1 MSDFGGGRPP
11 SARGYRPPSGKGMRP
26 GSGAR
31 GRMPPSSMGR
41 PPGTAAMRMPPGT
54 GMVPGTAR
62 PGSRAGEMGG
72 ALNAQIRVAE
82 RPMTKQG
89 LTGMRTSAGRGPQRA
104 IYDKSF
110 YMGQLRAKITE
121 LAAEIAKMQREVDQ
135 FNQENATFLTYEKR
149 AEGLA
154 TEIKELQGQ
163 LADYN
168 TLLDKI
174 NTDTEMDD
182 IVQDFNAL
190 KIQNEREQKSIDE
203 LFTQRRDKEQQIK
216 QLEIEL
222 DQERRM
228 AESLVEDMPPD
239 QRAKYAQ
246 LKNVN
251 NSLQAELEQK
261 QQDLDALTTR
271 IQNLEDEVSSSPVK
285 QEAVTLYEKLNE
297 LGEKKQS
304 LLDEM
309 EKENKGT
316 PAEERERLL
325 KQVKEDNQEIASM
338 ERKTSELR
346 EKIETV
352 NGEIQQLDMDLEE
365 HQGERN
371 VKYKELK
378 KREETMDEFLETFEE
393 VKANE
398 QARKQQ
404 LESNIVNVLEHMS
417 RGMARTKHLPSPAE
431 LQRMKDDLNFKETEM
446 HKSQSTAASLGSEH
460 TRLQMDLEKVEQL
473 ETKITTEL
481 ESLKERIQTMT
492 LELETFS
499 DLDALTDQ
507 SEEKKT
513 RLYKE
518 KKTLSA
524 RKETFKKHV
533 QSLSSFYDATKS
545 KLMENETHSQLGNLE
560 RKWQH
565 HEQNNFVMKEFI
577 ATKSLESDYRPL
589 KQNVSEQ
596 LEDINKLLIQSL
608 GK

>member
-1 MSDFGGGRPP
+1 
-11 SARGYRPPSGKGMRP
+11 MRP

-41 PPGTAAMRMPPGT
+41 PPGTAAMRLPPGT
-54 GMVPGTAR
+54 GMAPGTAR
-62 PGSRAGEMGG
+62 PGSRAGELGG

-89 LTGMRTSAGRGPQRA
+89 LTGMKTSAGRGPQRA

-121 LAAEIAKMQREVDQ
+121 LAAEIAKMQKEVDQ

-190 KIQNEREQKSIDE
+190 KIQNEREQNSIDE

-216 QLEIEL
+216 QLELEL

-239 QRAKYAQ
+239 QRAKYAK

-251 NSLQAELEQK
+251 NSLQTELEQK

-285 QEAVTLYEKLNE
+285 QEAVTLCEKLNE

-325 KQVKEDNQEIASM
+325 KQVKEDNQEIAGM

-346 EKIETV
+346 EKIEAA

-398 QARKQQ
+398 QTRKQQ
-404 LESNIVNVLEHMS
+404 LENNIVNVLEHMS

-446 HKSQSTAASLGSEH
+446 HKSQSTATSLGSEH

-492 LELETFS
+492 QELETFS
-499 DLDALTDQ
+499 DLDALRDQ

-513 RLYKE
+513 RLYGE

-533 QSLSSFYDATKS
+533 QRLSSLYDATKS
-545 KLMENETHSQLGNLE
+545 KLMDNETHSQLGNLE

-577 ATKSLESDYRPL
+577 ATKSMESDYRPL

>member
-1 MSDFGGGRPP
+1 
-11 SARGYRPPSGKGMRP
+11 
-26 GSGAR
+26 
-31 GRMPPSSMGR
+31 
-41 PPGTAAMRMPPGT
+41 
-54 GMVPGTAR
+54 MVPGTAR

>member
-1 MSDFGGGRPP
+1 
-11 SARGYRPPSGKGMRP
+11 
-26 GSGAR
+26 
-31 GRMPPSSMGR
+31 MPPSSMGR
-41 PPGTAAMRMPPGT
+41 PPGTAAMRLPPGT
-54 GMVPGTAR
+54 GMAPGTAR
-62 PGSRAGEMGG
+62 PGSRAGELGG

-89 LTGMRTSAGRGPQRA
+89 LTGMKTSAGRGPQRA

-121 LAAEIAKMQREVDQ
+121 LAAEIAKMQKEVDQ

-190 KIQNEREQKSIDE
+190 KIQNEREQNSIDE

-216 QLEIEL
+216 QLELEL

-239 QRAKYAQ
+239 QRAKYAK

-325 KQVKEDNQEIASM
+325 KQVKEDNQEIAGM

-346 EKIETV
+346 EKIEAA

-398 QARKQQ
+398 QTRKQQ
-404 LESNIVNVLEHMS
+404 LENNIVNVLEHMS

-446 HKSQSTAASLGSEH
+446 HKSQSTATSLGSEH

-492 LELETFS
+492 QELETFS
-499 DLDALTDQ
+499 DLDALRDQ

-513 RLYKE
+513 RLYGE

-533 QSLSSFYDATKS
+533 QRLSSLYDATKS

-577 ATKSLESDYRPL
+577 ATKSMESDYRPL

>member
-1 MSDFGGGRPP
+1 
-11 SARGYRPPSGKGMRP
+11 
-26 GSGAR
+26 
-31 GRMPPSSMGR
+31 
-41 PPGTAAMRMPPGT
+41 
-54 GMVPGTAR
+54 MVPGTAR

-72 ALNAQIRVAE
+72 ALNAQIRVAD

-89 LTGMRTSAGRGPQRA
+89 LTGMKTAAGRGPQRT
-104 IYDKSF
+104 IYDKSY
-110 YMGQLRAKITE
+110 YMGQIRAKMID
-121 LAAEIAKMQREVDQ
+121 LAAEISKLQKEVDS

-154 TEIKELQGQ
+154 NEIKELQGQ

-168 TLLDKI
+168 MLLDKI
-174 NTDTEMDD
+174 NMDTEMDD
-182 IVQDFNAL
+182 IIQDYNAL
-190 KIQNEREQKSIDE
+190 KMQNEREQNSIDE
-203 LFTQRRDKEQQIK
+203 LFTQRRDKEHQIK
-216 QLEIEL
+216 QLELEL

-239 QRAKYAQ
+239 QRAKYAK

-251 NSLQAELEQK
+251 NSLQSDLERK
-261 QQDLDALTTR
+261 QQELDALTTR
-271 IQNLEDEVSSSPVK
+271 IQNLEDEVSSSHIK

-338 ERKTSELR
+338 ERKTAELR
-346 EKIETV
+346 EKIETL

-378 KREETMDEFLETFEE
+378 KREETMDDFLDTFEE

-398 QARKQQ
+398 QTRKQQ
-404 LESNIVNVLEHMS
+404 LENTVVNILEHIS
-417 RGMARTKHLPSPAE
+417 RGMVRTKHMPSPAE

-481 ESLKERIQTMT
+481 ESLKERISTMT
-492 LELETFS
+492 QELDTYS
-499 DLDALTDQ
+499 DLDTLREQ
-507 SEEKKT
+507 SEEKKR
-513 RLYKE
+513 RLYEE
-518 KKTLSA
+518 KKVLSS
-524 RKETFKKHV
+524 RKETFKQHV
-533 QSLSSFYDATKS
+533 QRLSSFYDATRS

-577 ATKSLESDYRPL
+577 AQKSMESDYRPM
-589 KQNVSEQ
+589 KQNVTEQ

-608 GK
+608 SK

>member
-1 MSDFGGGRPP
+1 M
-11 SARGYRPPSGKGMRP
+11 
-26 GSGAR
+26 
-31 GRMPPSSMGR
+31 
-41 PPGTAAMRMPPGT
+41 
-54 GMVPGTAR
+54 
-62 PGSRAGEMGG
+62 
-72 ALNAQIRVAE
+72 
-82 RPMTKQG
+82 
-89 LTGMRTSAGRGPQRA
+89 
-104 IYDKSF
+104 
-110 YMGQLRAKITE
+110 
-121 LAAEIAKMQREVDQ
+121 
-135 FNQENATFLTYEKR
+135 
-149 AEGLA
+149 
-154 TEIKELQGQ
+154 
-163 LADYN
+163 
-168 TLLDKI
+168 DKI

-577 ATKSLESDYRPL
+577 ATKSMESDYRPL